1 MSTFFDMN
9 SVGEVTTQVS
19 ETEKE
24 METDENKE
32 ARKLQKVEDALLEIY
47 GPINTGLI

>member
-1 MSTFFDMN
+1 MN

-19 ETEKE
+19 EAEKE
-24 METDENKE
+24 METDESRE
-32 ARKLQKVEDALLEIY
+32 ARKLRKVEDTLLEIY